1 MIIQIK
7 LVAVAVVVEGTA
19 KGGNRQQTISYLAER
34 ENMEDGMSHKMH
46 SNHNGFRT

>member
-7 LVAVAVVVEGTA
+7 LVAVAVVVEGTE
-19 KGGNRQQTISYLAER
+19 KGENRQQTISYRAES
-34 ENMEDGMSHKMH
+34 ENMEDGISHKVH